1 MHAGSRPDLTNFAM
15 RSYDYVIIGAGS
27 AGCVLANRL
36 SENDDCTVLVL
47 EAGGAGRQREVETPA
62 AFCRLFNGPSD
73 WAYYTEA
80 QTHLNNRTL
89 FWPRGKMLGGSSSMN
104 AMLHVRG
111 NRRDYDLWR
120 ALGNEGWEFSA
131 VLPCFK
137 KSENQERGVSHYHG
151 VGGPLNV
158 ADPRSPSPLSLIFVE
173 AGVELGFKRNP
184 DFNGE
189 EQEGVGLYQVNQ
201 KRGRRH
207 SAAAA
212 YLKPALSRRNLSV
225 LVNAQATRL
234 LIENQRAV
242 GVEYLSNSRLERV
255 RAEAEVVLC
264 GGAINSPQ
272 LLMLSGIGP
281 ANHLQGLGIPIVAEL
296 PGVGQNLQDHLYL
309 AVTYACTQPLTLAG
323 ADTKWNILKYLL
335 FKRGPFTSSISE
347 AGGFIRTRADIPTPN
362 LQFHFDPVYHINHGQ
377 TKQEEHGFTIGPT
390 LIRPRS
396 KGSIT
401 LRSGDALAAP
411 VIQPN
416 YLADDRDIREL
427 IEGIKLARRFAHTQ
441 AFKNH
446 CGPERMPGAVVQDE
460 NDLAAFVRQ
469 HAETIYHP
477 VGTCKMGID
486 SMAVVDPRLQVHGI
500 ENLRVA
506 DASIMPTIVSGNPNA
521 ATIMIAEKAAD
532 LILGRETAPDPTEMV

>member
-1 MHAGSRPDLTNFAM
+1 M

-36 SENDDCTVLVL
+36 SENDECTVLVL
-47 EAGGAGRQREVETPA
+47 EAGGGGSQREVETPA

-80 QTHLNNRTL
+80 QINLNNRKL

-120 ALGNEGWEFSA
+120 DLGNKGWEFSA
-131 VLPCFK
+131 VLPYFK
-137 KSENQERGVSHYHG
+137 KSENQERGESQYHS

-207 SAAAA
+207 SAATA
-212 YLKPALSRRNLSV
+212 YLKPALSRRNLTV

-255 RAEAEVVLC
+255 TAEAEIVLC

-272 LLMLSGIGP
+272 LLMLSGVGSV
-281 ANHLQGLGIPIVAEL
+281 NDLQNLGIPVVAEL

-309 AVTYACTQPLTLAG
+309 AVTYVCTQPLTLAG

-347 AGGFIRTRADIPTPN
+347 AGGFITTGSDSPTPD

-377 TKQEEHGFTIGPT
+377 TKQQEHGFTIGPT
-390 LIRPRS
+390 LIRPQS
-396 KGSIT
+396 KGSVA
-401 LRSGDALAAP
+401 LRSCDALTAP
-411 VIQPN
+411 IIQPN
-416 YLADDRDIREL
+416 YLAGEGDLRVL
-427 IEGIKLARRFAHTQ
+427 IEGIKMARMFANTR

-446 CGPERMPGAVVQDE
+446 CGIERLPGAAVQE
-460 NDLAAFVRQ
+460 ERDLAAFVRQ
-469 HAETIYHP
+469 YAETIYHP

-486 SMAVVDPRLQVHGI
+486 SMAVVDPRLRVRGI
-500 ENLRVA
+500 DNLRVA

-521 ATIMIAEKAAD
+521 PTIMIAEKAAD
-532 LILGRETAPDPTEMV
+532 LILGREDQPEPNRNRLAI